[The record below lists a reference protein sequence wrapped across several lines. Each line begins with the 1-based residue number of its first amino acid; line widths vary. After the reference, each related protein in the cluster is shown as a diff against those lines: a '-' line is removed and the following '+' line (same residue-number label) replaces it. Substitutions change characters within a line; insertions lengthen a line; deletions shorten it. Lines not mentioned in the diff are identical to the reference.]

1 MSKRTQT
8 EVPTL
13 FPHPFSRAYW
23 REAVKDCTRLRSLTV
38 AALLCALAIV
48 IEKFNIP
55 LGNPSLQISLS
66 FPVIALCSM
75 LTGPL
80 LAIACGILVDLIGII
95 GSGYPFFA
103 GYTLTAVLTAVVFA
117 LFLYRA
123 RPSFTRILLAR
134 GIIDLFINV
143 LLGSVWR
150 TALYH
155 GPYKVYAL
163 LAGVKNLALL
173 PLEVFLLCIFLQ
185 AMYVPLRQMNFLPT
199 GAETAYPKRNFVI
212 LAVLALIGAALLVPF
227 AIWYDQINAFIKGL
241 F

>member
-1 MSKRTQT
+1 MSKRT
-8 EVPTL
+8 PNDSIAL
-13 FPHPFSRAYW
+13 YPHPFSRAYW
-23 REAVKDCTRLRSLTV
+23 RNAALECTNLRSLTI

-55 LGNPSLQISLS
+55 LGNPSLQVSLA

-134 GIIDLFINV
+134 GIINLFINT

-185 AMYVPLRQMNFLPT
+185 ALQTPLRQMNFLPPES
-199 GAETAYPKRNFVI
+199 ETVYRKQSFI
-212 LAVLALIGAALLVPF
+212 LLAVLALVGAALLVPF
-227 AIWYDQINAFIKGL
+227 AIWYDRINAFIKGL